1 MEVGAPRR
9 NRTFNLLIKSSLRGV
24 GRGGT
29 TGVKRNE
36 HRRFDLYSL
45 ESWLSSVAA
54 RRDSLGYSWSTAVPP
69 RTNPTAQAPRLTI
82 PPAIVRIERVH

>member
-54 RRDSLGYSWSTAVPP
+54 RRDSLGYSWLQPSLPGLTPP
-69 RTNPTAQAPRLTI
+69 RRRPG
-82 PPAIVRIERVH
+82 